1 MITAAGNMKPLPVR
15 PIDGIAKPGTPAP
28 LPQPRAASGRVMRPR
43 PMPHPHAEPADM
55 VDAIRNGAYQRML
68 DRLGV
73 QQPLPVVD
81 PTA

>member
-1 MITAAGNMKPLPVR
+1 MISPAGTMQPLPVR
-15 PIDGIAKPGTPAP
+15 PVDGVAKPGAPTPR
-28 LPQPRAASGRVMRPR
+28 PRHATSVMRPL
-43 PMPHPHAEPADM
+43 PMPMPEADRLTS
-55 VDAIRNGAYQRML
+55 AIRDTAFQRML

>member
-1 MITAAGNMKPLPVR
+1 MITAAGTMKPLPVR

-28 LPQPRAASGRVMRPR
+28 LPQPRTASGHVMRPL
-43 PMPHPHAEPADM
+43 PMPHVHVERDM
-55 VDAIRNGAYQRML
+55 VDAIRSGAYQRML

>member
-1 MITAAGNMKPLPVR
+1 MITAAGTMKPLPVR
-15 PIDGIAKPGTPAP
+15 PVDGIANQSLAP
-28 LPQPRAASGRVMRPR
+28 LPRPIAGRGMRPL
-43 PMPHPHAEPADM
+43 PMPTTDAHDLI
-55 VDAIRNGAYQRML
+55 DAIRNGAYQRML

>member
-1 MITAAGNMKPLPVR
+1 MISAAGTMKPLPVR
-15 PIDGIAKPGTPAP
+15 PVEGIANPDTLAP
-28 LPQPRAASGRVMRPR
+28 LPRPAHGRVMRPL
-43 PMPHPHAEPADM
+43 PMPTPDAHDLA
-55 VDAIRNGAYQRML
+55 DAIRTAAFQRML